1 MQRLRGLECKW
12 LRLPVSL
19 QVKPRTNTRKHPQ
32 NESLL
37 KVQGSDP
44 SHEQGLGGS
53 GPLGL
58 QGGSRVFR
66 VLLPRV
72 STLQAHDESETFEA
86 SETLNQTLNL
96 EAPNPKPLK
105 PKP

>member
-19 QVKPRTNTRKHPQ
+19 QVKPRTNTSKHPQ

-53 GPLGL
+53 RRFRAFRVAGWVEGL
-58 QGGSRVFR
+58 QGS
-66 VLLPRV
+66 P
-72 STLQAHDESETFEA
+72 T
-86 SETLNQTLNL
+86 
-96 EAPNPKPLK
+96 
-105 PKP
+105 